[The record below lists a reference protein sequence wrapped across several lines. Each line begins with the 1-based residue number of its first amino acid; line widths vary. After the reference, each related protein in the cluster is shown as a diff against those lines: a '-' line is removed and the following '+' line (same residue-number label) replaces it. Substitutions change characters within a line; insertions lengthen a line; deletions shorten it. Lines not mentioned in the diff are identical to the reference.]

1 MLPYIAEAFAVNTG
15 IRRDIDRIYKKNVP
29 FFHKKAKTSSEYNH
43 PAIAEGSILRL
54 EYGRKM
60 LGILCAGTT
69 DPGISKEILAL
80 TQKGWPA
87 IYKAVVESNGR
98 IDIYK
103 TIEKSHKIQNFITLP
118 DDKIN
123 AAAYIITFLCL
134 VFGKKMTEESE
145 RLVIEITRKRDE
157 FYDIST
163 GSRFCRKNF
172 SREIERKIKILKD
185 RIYQEKYEI
194 KNFRDINPAKDEEL
208 DSLAQGLAYLY
219 DAENLSAPA
228 LFDEIK
234 FTVKDIEEILGSYY
248 ITHKNLNAGEAAKYL
263 TAAMHIK
270 YLLKSY
276 NDLKAYY
283 LKNNKETQFIEIE
296 TYRTENEKLRNEI
309 TKLQQMIFQQK
320 KDIDKLN
327 KKIDEE
333 YKRAREEFI
342 AKIKEQ
348 EKTIKELEKQN
359 AELMQDKNELE
370 TLRKSLFSAQ
380 PDEIPDIPD
389 GEIHKTI
396 NRPEIVI
403 VGGHP
408 SWQQRIKKHLSD
420 ITIIETD
427 NQNYDFDIKQ
437 KIKLIVFNTAYLN
450 HGIYYKFIN
459 FARKNNIKVCY
470 ITNQNINRAARQ
482 IWAVCKG
489 GF

>member
-1 MLPYIAEAFAVNTG
+1 ML
-15 IRRDIDRIYKKNVP
+15 
-29 FFHKKAKTSSEYNH
+29 
-43 PAIAEGSILRL
+43 
-54 EYGRKM
+54 
-60 LGILCAGTT
+60 
-69 DPGISKEILAL
+69 
-80 TQKGWPA
+80 
-87 IYKAVVESNGR
+87 
-98 IDIYK
+98 
-103 TIEKSHKIQNFITLP
+103 NFL
-118 DDKIN
+118 
-123 AAAYIITFLCL
+123 
-134 VFGKKMTEESE
+134 
-145 RLVIEITRKRDE
+145 
-157 FYDIST
+157 
-163 GSRFCRKNF
+163 
-172 SREIERKIKILKD
+172 
-185 RIYQEKYEI
+185 
-194 KNFRDINPAKDEEL
+194 
-208 DSLAQGLAYLY
+208 
-219 DAENLSAPA
+219 
-228 LFDEIK
+228 
-234 FTVKDIEEILGSYY
+234 
-248 ITHKNLNAGEAAKYL
+248 
-263 TAAMHIK
+263 
-270 YLLKSY
+270 
-276 NDLKAYY
+276 

-327 KKIDEE
+327 KKADEE